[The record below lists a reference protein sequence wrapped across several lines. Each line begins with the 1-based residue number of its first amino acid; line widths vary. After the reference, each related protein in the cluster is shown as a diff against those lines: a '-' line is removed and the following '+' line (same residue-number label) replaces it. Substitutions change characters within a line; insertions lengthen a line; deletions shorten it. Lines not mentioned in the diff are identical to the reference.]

1 MLLDPLVAG
10 DTVVCVEAM
19 LPPLVVCM
27 ELEMVAS
34 STITVDCWVVVTDE
48 IYSSLAVCVVSIADG
63 ETVVVSFVVERDAGS
78 VVEAEETTVLV
89 DNSATVF
96 TVKEDAVVVKIG
108 KDSAVDI
115 DSARSV
121 VDGSSEVGCCVDSD
135 SESAF
140 AVVTY
145 AVAVAV
151 GSVEVN
157 KVDSDVGAC
166 VVSRR
171 SDVVACVTPVV
182 RESLEVVSC
191 VVSVVLDP
199 PDMFKCV
206 MAVVIGL
213 SVIDNCESLPLVG
226 VSSSVEGTPVGV
238 ETTFVVGRFDKSPVL
253 SAVASLDDCVKS
265 IADVTSVA
273 DLEGVQGVRSNPPLE
288 PNFFIFMEN
297 FNKFCLKL
305 GKRTPLLY
313 I

>member
-1 MLLDPLVAG
+1 MLLDLLVAG

-34 STITVDCWVVVTDE
+34 STIAVDCWVVVTDE
-48 IYSSLAVCVVSIADG
+48 IYTSLADCVVSIADG
-63 ETVVVSFVVERDAGS
+63 ETVVVSFVVERDAGSSVEVSS

-96 TVKEDAVVVKIG
+96 TVKEDAVVVKVV

-121 VDGSSEVGCCVDSD
+121 VVGTSKVGCCVDSD

-145 AVAVAV
+145 AVSVAV

-157 KVDSDVGAC
+157 KVDSDVRAC

-171 SDVVACVTPVV
+171 SDVVV
-182 RESLEVVSC
+182 
-191 VVSVVLDP
+191 
-199 PDMFKCV
+199 
-206 MAVVIGL
+206 
-213 SVIDNCESLPLVG
+213 
-226 VSSSVEGTPVGV
+226 
-238 ETTFVVGRFDKSPVL
+238 
-253 SAVASLDDCVKS
+253 
-265 IADVTSVA
+265 
-273 DLEGVQGVRSNPPLE
+273 
-288 PNFFIFMEN
+288 
-297 FNKFCLKL
+297 
-305 GKRTPLLY
+305 
-313 I
+313 